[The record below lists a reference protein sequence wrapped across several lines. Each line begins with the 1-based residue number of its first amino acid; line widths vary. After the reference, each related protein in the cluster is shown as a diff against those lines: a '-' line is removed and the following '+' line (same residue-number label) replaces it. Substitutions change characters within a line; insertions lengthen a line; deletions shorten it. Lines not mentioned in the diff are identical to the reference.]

1 MRTSDLTLSAK
12 CGAETNIFVITD
24 ILIDN
29 GWVSLL
35 NISNKW
41 IIHIGV
47 AVGCGWQ
54 QFVAYV
60 NIGCYY
66 IVGVPLGALL
76 GFVFKLG
83 VKVLE
88 SHALTFLL
96 CTRLSTLNT
105 LLVSC
110 WQGIWGGMIG
120 GTVMQTAILLWVT
133 LRTDWSKEV
142 AITESYR
149 RKDKIFVSILHQVSH
164 S

>member
-1 MRTSDLTLSAK
+1 
-12 CGAETNIFVITD
+12 
-24 ILIDN
+24 
-29 GWVSLL
+29 
-35 NISNKW
+35 
-41 IIHIGV
+41 
-47 AVGCGWQ
+47 
-54 QFVAYV
+54 V